1 MIKRKK
7 EVLTM
12 VIVLILIIISSLP
25 VPVQAANSNDI
36 ITNMNPGLKIFGL
49 SLFLIGM
56 GLILFKKK
64 RRINRIGVL
73 FVICA
78 IVTLVVATIIA

>member
-12 VIVLILIIISSLP
+12 VIVLILIIISSL
-25 VPVQAANSNDI
+25 PVQAANSNDI

-73 FVICA
+73 FILCA
-78 IVTLVVATIIA
+78 IVTLVVAIA